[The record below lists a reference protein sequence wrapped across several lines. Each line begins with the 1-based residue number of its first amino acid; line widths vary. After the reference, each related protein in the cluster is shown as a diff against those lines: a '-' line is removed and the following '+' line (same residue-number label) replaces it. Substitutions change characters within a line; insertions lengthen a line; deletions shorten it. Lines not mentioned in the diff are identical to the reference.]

1 MKLYTS
7 LGEVPR
13 GGAGSAVTI
22 GKFDGMHAGHQ
33 RMVSIVREKAAERG
47 LVSTVLTFDRHP
59 LALLRPEACPLSLVS
74 NEQKLELLAEA
85 GVERTVMLE
94 FTREFSQQSPEGF
107 VSSVLVDALATRV
120 LVVGRDYRFG
130 AGAAGTVSDLERLG
144 AEHGFEVV
152 VVETVAVGSAERV
165 SSTRIRE
172 LLGAGEVREASVL
185 LGRPASVRGVVVHG
199 AKRGH
204 ELGFPT
210 ANLSP
215 EHEGFVPA
223 DGVYAGWLEVGGE
236 RMPAAISVGN
246 NPTFEG
252 VPQKQVEAHVLD
264 RDLDLYDRRVE
275 VFFVDRVRGM
285 AKFETLGELTAAIAD
300 DVERVRALLEL

>member
-1 MKLYTS
+1 MRLFTS
-7 LGEVPR
+7 LGEVP
-13 GGAGSAVTI
+13 ATPSGSAVTI
-22 GKFDGMHAGHQ
+22 GKFDGMHVGHQ
-33 RMVSIVREKAAERG
+33 RMVDMVREKAAESS

-59 LALLRPEACPLSLVS
+59 LALLRPEVCPLPLVS
-74 NEQKLELLAEA
+74 NEQKLELLARA
-85 GVERTVMLE
+85 GVDRTVMLE
-94 FTREFSQQSPEGF
+94 FTREFSQQSPDDF
-107 VSSVLVDALATRV
+107 VRSVLVDALATRV

-130 AGAAGTVSDLERLG
+130 AGAVGTVADLERLG
-144 AEHGFEVV
+144 AELGFEVV

-165 SSTRIRE
+165 SSTRIRA
-172 LLGAGEVREASVL
+172 LLDEGDVREASVL

-215 EHEGFVPA
+215 EHEGFIPS
-223 DGVYAGWLEVGGE
+223 DGVYAGWLVVDGE

-252 VPQKQVEAHVLD
+252 VPLKQVEAHVLD
-264 RDLDLYDRRVE
+264 RGLDLYGRTVE
-275 VFFVDRVRGM
+275 VLFADRVRGM
-285 AKFETLGELTAAIAD
+285 ERFNGVSELIDAIAT
-300 DVERVRALLEL
+300 DVARVRELLAL

>member
-1 MKLYTS
+1 MRLFTS
-7 LGEVPR
+7 LAEVPR
-13 GGAGSAVTI
+13 GVGSAVTI

-85 GVERTVMLE
+85 GVDRTVMLE
-94 FTREFSQQSPEGF
+94 FTREFSQQSPEEF
-107 VSSVLVDALATRV
+107 VRSVLVDALETRV

-130 AGAAGTVSDLERLG
+130 AGAAGTVADLERLG

-172 LLGAGEVREASVL
+172 LLDAGDVREASVL
-185 LGRPASVRGVVVHG
+185 LGRPASVRGMVVHG

-223 DGVYAGWLEVGGE
+223 DGVYAGWLEVDGE

-285 AKFETLGELTAAIAD
+285 VKFETLEELTAAIAD
-300 DVERVRALLEL
+300 DVERVRALLEP